1 MIQKRKTNKNR
12 KMKKNN
18 TSKKVQVKEMETP
31 ILILKEMEEIK
42 QMNQVKEEMQENL
55 VVMDLENQ
63 MVKDQEIVLQILKE
77 VMHQLMEETQQLK
90 EKVTHQQE
98 EKALLLKEVMHQRK
112 IFSLEEKM
120 NKLGKMDLMIQ
131 AQILKVLQLKVML
144 QLGTV
149 LLEKMHLRVRLLVEI

>member
-1 MIQKRKTNKNR
+1 MGNR

-18 TSKKVQVKEMETP
+18 TSKKVRVKEMETP

-112 IFSLEEKM
+112 IFSLEKKM